1 MSKYSTKCGPN
12 ATDNYDDYSMV
23 GTVYRWAHNIVGTGI
38 VEECSASNYQCYQE
52 SYSIGSGITELADSC
67 LSKTSI
73 TSISLPS
80 TLEVIGNSC
89 FRNTRITSILLP
101 ASLNKLGHTNF
112 PETLTSLNIPVLID
126 EFFVDN
132 ITECNS
138 LSSITVDKEN
148 KFYKSENGMLF
159 NFDMTE
165 LLYCPNAKSDI
176 VNIPNSVKRIGD
188 YCFYKCN
195 KIKKISIPTSVE
207 FIGNHAFSNVEIDKL
222 IIPNSVKA
230 IGESCFESA
239 EIGESLKMSSQIDKF
254 PSRCFYK
261 SNIKTFSY
269 NFSTLQELS
278 DSAISKIE
286 KDIIPEIVSLRN
298 LRYLGYNS
306 LNNCNETRL
315 FELFST
321 LQNIDGNAF
330 DNCHDKMVIRFFSY
344 CPIKVENTAF
354 NSVSDNAT
362 LVVPKGTK
370 LIFENTIPWSNF
382 SNIEEWPLDK
392 DYDQKGEEVEVT
404 DETHSLRLRSVADSK
419 MKADRCFLKE
429 IINDIS
435 LNYQYVE
442 SDEEYK
448 EALALIKYNRSFT
461 PAIIS
466 DLELTMCQNWINK
479 YKLKLIERA
488 ILISPS
494 SPSLLTQG
502 VKKSSIQDIEAFSLP
517 VLDVTPKLPELHDTC
532 GNVDVFFNEE
542 ILKQVQNN
550 LTLAKQNVKIAVSW
564 FTNYT
569 LFKQVK
575 EIAKS
580 GIKVQLIT
588 NNDLTNNGGYCLD
601 FNELINV
608 GVEISLVEYPHLV
621 HHKFCIIDDVIVL
634 NGSYNWTRFSAK
646 NYENIMVISGDG
658 AVVRQFTDEF
668 EEILSKAE
676 YKNIDKMPDT
686 VPERPEYDRSAFRQY
701 ITEELDAQARE
712 TTDERDKITALYAA
726 VKLNPQYM
734 QKINPT
740 AEKQYVDA
748 FKVFDDSSK
757 MQKTIVAMVD
767 NKKDTTQ
774 SQQTPTALTKS
785 TSSDNVTTPKA
796 MSKASVTNVV
806 TKQEKEARTRVAAK
820 SLLMVLDVSGSMDN
834 TYKQGHVHSIT
845 KKALSASLAISES
858 EEVAVWTF
866 GNDATFKGNVGVDKI
881 NEIEKIV
888 CKNEGTNLNKFVS
901 KANSSIDD
909 GALVIIFTD
918 DDSSSIENAIN
929 GMKQRSKVFWQII
942 VCGSSSTNIQNT
954 ITNVENTSVV
964 SLNDYS
970 SKTDEE
976 ISQILLKDYIGWK
989 NH

>member
-23 GTVYRWAHNIVGTGI
+23 GTVYRWVHNIVGTGI
-38 VEECSASNYQCYQE
+38 VEECSASNYQWYQE
-52 SYSIGSGITELADSC
+52 SYSISSGITELADSC

-207 FIGNHAFSNVEIDKL
+207 FIGNHAFSNVEIGKL

-461 PAIIS
+461 PAIIP

-488 ILISPS
+488 ILINPS
-494 SPSLLTQG
+494 SPLLLTQE

-517 VLDVTPKLPELHDTC
+517 VLGVTPT
-532 GNVDVFFNEE
+532 
-542 ILKQVQNN
+542 
-550 LTLAKQNVKIAVSW
+550 
-564 FTNYT
+564 
-569 LFKQVK
+569 
-575 EIAKS
+575 
-580 GIKVQLIT
+580 
-588 NNDLTNNGGYCLD
+588 
-601 FNELINV
+601 
-608 GVEISLVEYPHLV
+608 
-621 HHKFCIIDDVIVL
+621 
-634 NGSYNWTRFSAK
+634 
-646 NYENIMVISGDG
+646 
-658 AVVRQFTDEF
+658 
-668 EEILSKAE
+668 
-676 YKNIDKMPDT
+676 
-686 VPERPEYDRSAFRQY
+686 
-701 ITEELDAQARE
+701 
-712 TTDERDKITALYAA
+712 
-726 VKLNPQYM
+726 
-734 QKINPT
+734 
-740 AEKQYVDA
+740 
-748 FKVFDDSSK
+748 
-757 MQKTIVAMVD
+757 
-767 NKKDTTQ
+767 
-774 SQQTPTALTKS
+774 
-785 TSSDNVTTPKA
+785 
-796 MSKASVTNVV
+796 
-806 TKQEKEARTRVAAK
+806 
-820 SLLMVLDVSGSMDN
+820 
-834 TYKQGHVHSIT
+834 
-845 KKALSASLAISES
+845 
-858 EEVAVWTF
+858 
-866 GNDATFKGNVGVDKI
+866 
-881 NEIEKIV
+881 
-888 CKNEGTNLNKFVS
+888 
-901 KANSSIDD
+901 
-909 GALVIIFTD
+909 
-918 DDSSSIENAIN
+918 
-929 GMKQRSKVFWQII
+929 
-942 VCGSSSTNIQNT
+942 
-954 ITNVENTSVV
+954 
-964 SLNDYS
+964 
-970 SKTDEE
+970 
-976 ISQILLKDYIGWK
+976 
-989 NH
+989 

>member
-1 MSKYSTKCGPN
+1 MSERYTKCGPN
-12 ATDNYDDYSMV
+12 ATDNYDFIGKGKGSYWSHD
-23 GTVYRWAHNIVGTGI
+23 IVGTGI
-38 VEECSASNYQCYQE
+38 VEECSADNSYRYQE
-52 SYSIGSGITELADSC
+52 LYSIGSGITELADSC

-176 VNIPNSVKRIGD
+176 INIPNSVKRIGD

-195 KIKKISIPTSVE
+195 KIKKITIPTSVE
-207 FIGNHAFSNVEIDKL
+207 FIGNHAFSNIEIDKL

-239 EIGESLKMSSQIDKF
+239 VIRESLKMSSQIDKF

-261 SNIKTFSY
+261 SNINTFSY
-269 NFSTLQELS
+269 NFSTVQELS
-278 DSAISKIE
+278 DSAISNIE

-298 LRYLGYNS
+298 LRYLGNNS
-306 LNNCNETRL
+306 LNYCNETRL

-344 CPIKVENTAF
+344 CPIKVEKNAF

-419 MKADRCFLKE
+419 MKADRYFLKE

-494 SPSLLTQG
+494 SPLLLTQG

-532 GNVDVFFNEE
+532 GKVDVFFNEE

-989 NH
+989 RH

>member
-1 MSKYSTKCGPN
+1 MTDYSCKCGPT
-12 ATDNYDDYSMV
+12 AIDKETTYSV
-23 GTVYRWAHNIVGTGI
+23 LYRSHNIVGTGI
-38 VEECSASNYQCYQE
+38 VKNCSAANCSSHE
-52 SYSIGSGITELADSC
+52 EPYSIGSGITELADSC
-67 LSKTSI
+67 LSKLSI

-89 FRNTRITSILLP
+89 FKNSRIKSILLP
-101 ASLNKLGHTNF
+101 ASLIKLGHTNF
-112 PETLTSLNIPVLID
+112 PESLTSLNIPVLID

-138 LSSITVDKEN
+138 LSSITVDEEN
-148 KFYKSENGMLF
+148 KFYKSEDGMLF
-159 NFDMTE
+159 NYDMTE

-176 VNIPNSVKRIGD
+176 VIIPNSVKRIGD

-195 KIKKISIPTSVE
+195 KIKKIFIPTSVE
-207 FIGNHAFSNVEIDKL
+207 IIGNHAFSNIEIDKL

-239 EIGESLKMSSQIDKF
+239 VIKESLKMSSQINKF
-254 PSRCFYK
+254 PSRCFYS
-261 SNIKTFSY
+261 SNINTFSY
-269 NFSTLQELS
+269 NFSTVQELS
-278 DSAISKIE
+278 DSAISNIK

-306 LNNCNETRL
+306 LNYCKETRL

-344 CPIKVENTAF
+344 CPIKVEKTAF
-354 NSVSDNAT
+354 NSINDNAT

-392 DYDQKGEEVEVT
+392 DYDLNGEEIEVT
-404 DETHSLRLRSVADSK
+404 DEIHSLRLRSVADSK
-419 MKADRCFLKE
+419 IKADRYFLKE
-429 IINDIS
+429 IIDDLS
-435 LNYQYVE
+435 LNYHDVK

-448 EALALIKYNRSFT
+448 EALALIKYNRSLT
-461 PAIIS
+461 PAIIP
-466 DLELTMCQNWINK
+466 DLELTICQNWTNK

-488 ILISPS
+488 VLINPS
-494 SPSLLTQG
+494 SPLLLTQE
-502 VKKSSIQDIEAFSLP
+502 VKKLSIQDIEPFSLP
-517 VLDVTPKLPELHDTC
+517 VLDVTSTLSELHDTC
-532 GNVDVFFNEE
+532 GKVDVFFNEE
-542 ILKQVQNN
+542 ILKQVQNY
-550 LTLAKQNVKIAVSW
+550 LTLAQRNVKIAVSW

-601 FNELINV
+601 FNELINA
-608 GVEISLVEYPHLV
+608 GIEISLVEYPHLV

-701 ITEELDAQARE
+701 VTEELDAQARE
-712 TTDERDKITALYAA
+712 TTDERDKIMALQTA

-734 QKINPT
+734 QKINPS
-740 AEKQYVDA
+740 AESKYADA
-748 FKVFDDSSK
+748 FKVVEDSLK
-757 MQKTIVAMVD
+757 MKKNIVDMVD
-767 NKKDTTQ
+767 NKKDTTPSQ
-774 SQQTPTALTKS
+774 SQQTATASTNS
-785 TSSDNVTTPKA
+785 TSSDNTTTPKA
-796 MSKASVTNVV
+796 MSKAPVTHVV
-806 TKQEKEARTRVAAK
+806 TKQEKEVITSIAAK

-834 TYKQGHVHSIT
+834 TYKQGHVQSIT

-858 EEVAVWTF
+858 DEVAVWTF
-866 GNDATFKGNVGVDKI
+866 GNDATFEDNVGVDNI

-888 CKNEGTNLNKFVS
+888 CRNEGTELNKFVS
-901 KANSSIDD
+901 KANPYIND

-918 DDSSSIENAIN
+918 DDSDSIKNAIN

-976 ISQILLKDYIGWK
+976 ISQILLKDYINWK
-989 NH
+989 KQNS

>member
-1 MSKYSTKCGPN
+1 MSERYTKCGPN
-12 ATDNYDDYSMV
+12 ATDNYDFIGKGKGSYWSHD
-23 GTVYRWAHNIVGTGI
+23 IVGTGI
-38 VEECSASNYQCYQE
+38 VEECSADNSYRYQE
-52 SYSIGSGITELADSC
+52 LYSIGSGITELADSC

-176 VNIPNSVKRIGD
+176 INIPNSVKRIGD

-195 KIKKISIPTSVE
+195 KIKKITIPTSVE
-207 FIGNHAFSNVEIDKL
+207 FIGNHAFSNIEIDKL

-239 EIGESLKMSSQIDKF
+239 VIRESLKMSSQIDKF

-261 SNIKTFSY
+261 SNINTFSY
-269 NFSTLQELS
+269 NFSTVQELS
-278 DSAISKIE
+278 DSAISNIE

-298 LRYLGYNS
+298 LRYLGNNS
-306 LNNCNETRL
+306 LNYCNETRL

-344 CPIKVENTAF
+344 CPIKVEKNAF

-419 MKADRCFLKE
+419 MKADRYFLKE

-532 GNVDVFFNEE
+532 GKVDVFFNEE

-806 TKQEKEARTRVAAK
+806 TKQEKEAKTRVAAK

-989 NH
+989 KH

>member
-1 MSKYSTKCGPN
+1 MSERYTNCGPN
-12 ATDNYDDYSMV
+12 ATDNYDFIGKGKGSYWSHD
-23 GTVYRWAHNIVGTGI
+23 IVGTGI
-38 VEECSASNYQCYQE
+38 VEECSADNSYRYQE
-52 SYSIGSGITELADSC
+52 LYSIGSGITELADSC

-176 VNIPNSVKRIGD
+176 INIPNSVKRIGD

-195 KIKKISIPTSVE
+195 KIKKITIPTSVE
-207 FIGNHAFSNVEIDKL
+207 FIGNHAFSNIEIDKL

-239 EIGESLKMSSQIDKF
+239 VIRESLKMSSQIDKF

-261 SNIKTFSY
+261 SNINTFSY
-269 NFSTLQELS
+269 NFSTVQELS
-278 DSAISKIE
+278 DSAISNIE

-298 LRYLGYNS
+298 LRYLGNNS
-306 LNNCNETRL
+306 LNYCNETRL

-344 CPIKVENTAF
+344 CPIKVEKNAF

-419 MKADRCFLKE
+419 MKADRYFLKE

-532 GNVDVFFNEE
+532 GKVDVFFNEE

-989 NH
+989 KH